1 MISDEMMTNDT
12 LKPYFMKNKKW
23 YYFDEENFCYK
34 LDEENFCYKL
44 TDRAPRKAIE
54 SYRKFYDDEL
64 IKINGE
70 WHIIQK

>member
-34 LDEENFCYKL
+34 L

-54 SYRKFYDDEL
+54 SYRKFYADEL